1 MTPRE
6 GHNPLGA
13 TQGSREVRENR
24 MEERRRQVGPRHI
37 RPVRRAPQDQ
47 QGQRVRGLFGELLID
62 QLAPGGSPPARQPQ
76 PRQVPQ
82 FEATA
87 PEPADGLY
95 IISVAARILSMHPQT
110 LRKYERVGLVRP
122 SRTVGMLRLYSEEDI
137 TKLRV
142 IKRLVGE
149 LRLNLAGVEMA
160 IAVFERLSLARHQMN
175 NRASA
180 QAFERLFD
188 QIMELFEGS
197 RRARPEIEE

>member
-1 MTPRE
+1 
-6 GHNPLGA
+6 
-13 TQGSREVRENR
+13 
-24 MEERRRQVGPRHI
+24 
-37 RPVRRAPQDQ
+37 
-47 QGQRVRGLFGELLID
+47 
-62 QLAPGGSPPARQPQ
+62 
-76 PRQVPQ
+76 
-82 FEATA
+82 
-87 PEPADGLY
+87 
-95 IISVAARILSMHPQT
+95 MHPQT

-142 IKRLVGE
+142 IKRLVDE

-160 IAVFERLSLARHQMN
+160 MAVFERLSLARRQMN

-197 RRARPEIEE
+197 RRTRAEFEE